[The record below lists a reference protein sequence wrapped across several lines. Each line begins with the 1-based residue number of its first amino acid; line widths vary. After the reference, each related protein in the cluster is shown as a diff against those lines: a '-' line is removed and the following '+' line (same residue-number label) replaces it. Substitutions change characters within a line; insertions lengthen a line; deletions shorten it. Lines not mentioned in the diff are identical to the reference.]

1 MNFIVESDK
10 ENTIINKRNK
20 NFLKLLFIFLPWYL
34 CTFVRSVV
42 LAEVCVDAIQKHK
55 TCIDNTSSA
64 IAPKIKGEDVKMIG
78 VYQVHVHS

>member
-1 MNFIVESDK
+1 MV
-10 ENTIINKRNK
+10 
-20 NFLKLLFIFLPWYL
+20 P

-78 VYQVHVHS
+78 VYQVRVHS